1 MDIIKENVN
10 NLTSL
15 WRLVGERARIRQIGE
30 QFDLVAVTY
39 SEWPNRLWFH
49 DDVNEN
55 LLGVAKNSILQ
66 TDPELIVP
74 YWDIYRTR
82 NYKLLE
88 ANGFE
93 KRSEQYGMSL
103 KLNRKFPKND
113 SLRLDRVTNAEKA
126 GLWADLFQQSFGYHI
141 NPSLVALTQ
150 DAVDYFIAYHQDT
163 PVGTAI
169 LYGDNSEVVGIH
181 SMGIIPEFRRRGF
194 AEEMMRD
201 LLYRSRERRFI
212 YAVLQASA
220 SGKGLYLKLG
230 FKEQFIL
237 KNYALLQGA

>member
-1 MDIIKENVN
+1 MDIIKENVK

-15 WRLVGERARIRQIGE
+15 WQLVGERARIRQTKE

-49 DDVNEN
+49 DDVNEDT
-55 LLGVAKNSILQ
+55 LGIAKNSILQ

-82 NYKLLE
+82 NYELLE

-103 KLNRKFPKND
+103 KLDRKFSQNG
-113 SLRLDRVTNAEKA
+113 SLRLERVTDTEQA
-126 GLWADLFQQSFGYHI
+126 GLWADLFKQSFGYRI
-141 NPSLVALTQ
+141 NPSLLTLTQ
-150 DAVDYFIAYHQDT
+150 DAVDYLIAYHQDI

-169 LYGDNSEVVGIH
+169 LYGHNSEAVGIH
-181 SMGIIPEFRRRGF
+181 SMGSLPEFRRRGF

-201 LLYRSRERRFI
+201 LLNRSRERRFTC
-212 YAVLQASA
+212 ATLQASA
-220 SGKGLYLKLG
+220 AGKGLYLKLG
-230 FKEQFIL
+230 FEEQFLL
-237 KNYALLQGA
+237 KNYALLQRA